1 MPEFFVL
8 KLFLSGLLSILL
20 LFPLYYVLGYGV
32 LSMVN
37 SIWYLRFN
45 QSQRFQFEDVLV
57 VSIATLSLIITG
69 CKVVGVF
76 PQVQLIFQLSAVVSI
91 ICLLFG
97 FYFARCSGIKY
108 RLLVPS
114 GQHVLIWLF
123 LFSNY
128 LIRAVIKARTL
139 NEAQYIPSSF
149 NTDIFLY
156 IRRSIVFLG
165 ETAQTQLENNQ
176 TILDILYNSPKLLST
191 FIYATFAYVSGD
203 IGIAATIVSSII
215 LAAIIAKY
223 LILIKTKPNFDY
235 SIVTLALIVLIIF
248 QPIWCWLQDQFYW
261 SNLLC
266 IYLLIYA
273 LEDHLTNPKK
283 INSIYLIKFAIAIIA
298 LAGFYPSQ
306 LPFFMIAAMIA
317 IVFNSA
323 LDNQSRHKY
332 LLAILLITFAV
343 ACLFITQ
350 YLDTSE
356 VVKHF
361 DLADS
366 QHGQKFNYIPF
377 WSFLEFIPKTGG
389 TPKDLGAM
397 LLISAS
403 LIVGFLATKY
413 CIQAVPKTA
422 NWFKLLISL
431 YTIYSFSYLI
441 LPGEYRQSK
450 FLFTYIVPLIIFCLI
465 ETFSQVNWQRKPSIK
480 ILFSVLAVYV
490 GVKSYLKPYKPHV
503 SSEIESAI
511 ATVNSLQ
518 KPIVIYM
525 NEGSIAHGYYYFAY
539 QIRSLDFQLISRCPE
554 ASELNSFNSDAKP
567 DAKTIVIAS
576 SCPKTQVKT
585 TLQSKIIYTDING
598 SGQDDLE

>member
-1 MPEFFVL
+1 MTEFLVV
-8 KLFLSGLLSILL
+8 KLFSSGLLSILL
-20 LFPLYYVLGYGV
+20 LLPLYYLLGYGA

-45 QSQRFQFEDVLV
+45 QSLRFQFEDVLV
-57 VSIATLSLIITG
+57 AAIATLSLIITG

-76 PQVQLIFQLSAVVSI
+76 PQVQLIFQLSAVVFI
-91 ICLLFG
+91 ICLLFA
-97 FYFARCSGIKY
+97 FYYARFSGIKY

-114 GQHVLIWLF
+114 WKHTLIWLF

-139 NEAQYIPSSF
+139 GEAQYIPSSF

-191 FIYATFAYVSGD
+191 FIYATFTYVSGD
-203 IGIAATIVSSII
+203 IGIAATLVSSVI

-235 SIVTLALIVLIIF
+235 SIVTIALIVLIIF

-261 SNLLC
+261 SNLLA

-273 LEDHLTNPKK
+273 LEDHLINSEK
-283 INSIYLIKFAIAIIA
+283 INGIYLVKFAIAIIA
-298 LAGFYPSQ
+298 LVGFYPSQ

-377 WSFLEFIPKTGG
+377 WSFLDFIPKTGG
-389 TPKDLGAM
+389 TPKDLGAI

-403 LIVGFLATKY
+403 LIVGFLVTKY
-413 CIQAVPKTA
+413 CLQVVPKTA
-422 NWFKLLISL
+422 NWFKLLIGL
-431 YTIYSFSYLI
+431 YTIYSVSYLI

-480 ILFSVLAVYV
+480 ILFSALAVYV
-490 GVKSYLKPYKPHV
+490 GVKSCLKPYKPHV
-503 SSEIESAI
+503 SSDIGSAI
-511 ATVNSLQ
+511 AAVNSLS
-518 KPIVIYM
+518 KPSVIYM

-539 QIRSLDFQLISRCPE
+539 QIRNLDFQLISRCPE
-554 ASELNSFNSDAKP
+554 TSELNSFNS

-576 SCPKTQVKT
+576 SCPKTAVKT
-585 TLQSKIIYTDING
+585 TLQPKIIYTDING

>member
-1 MPEFFVL
+1 
-8 KLFLSGLLSILL
+8 
-20 LFPLYYVLGYGV
+20 
-32 LSMVN
+32 
-37 SIWYLRFN
+37 
-45 QSQRFQFEDVLV
+45 
-57 VSIATLSLIITG
+57 
-69 CKVVGVF
+69 
-76 PQVQLIFQLSAVVSI
+76 
-91 ICLLFG
+91 
-97 FYFARCSGIKY
+97 
-108 RLLVPS
+108 
-114 GQHVLIWLF
+114 
-123 LFSNY
+123 
-128 LIRAVIKARTL
+128 
-139 NEAQYIPSSF
+139 
-149 NTDIFLY
+149 
-156 IRRSIVFLG
+156 
-165 ETAQTQLENNQ
+165 
-176 TILDILYNSPKLLST
+176 
-191 FIYATFAYVSGD
+191 FIYATFTYVSGD

-261 SNLLC
+261 SNLLA

-273 LEDHLTNPKK
+273 LEDHLTNSAK
-283 INSIYLIKFAIAIIA
+283 INNICLVKFAIAMIA
-298 LAGFYPSQ
+298 LVGFYPSQ
-306 LPFFMIAAMIA
+306 LPFFMMAAMIA

-323 LDNQSRHKY
+323 LDNQSRRKY
-332 LLAILLITFAV
+332 LLAILLITFTV

-377 WSFLEFIPKTGG
+377 WSFLDFIPRTGG
-389 TPKDLGAM
+389 TPKDLGAV

-403 LIVGFLATKY
+403 LVVGFLATKY

-422 NWFKLLISL
+422 NWFKLLIIL

-465 ETFSQVNWQRKPSIK
+465 ETFSQVNWQRKLSIK

-503 SSEIESAI
+503 SKEIESAI

-518 KPIVIYM
+518 KPSVIYM

-539 QIRSLDFQLISRCPE
+539 QIRSLDFQLISECPE
-554 ASELNSFNSDAKP
+554 ASELNSLDS

-576 SCPKTQVKT
+576 SCPKIAVKT
-585 TLQSKIIYTDING
+585 ALQSKIIYTDING
-598 SGQDDLE
+598 SGQDDLD